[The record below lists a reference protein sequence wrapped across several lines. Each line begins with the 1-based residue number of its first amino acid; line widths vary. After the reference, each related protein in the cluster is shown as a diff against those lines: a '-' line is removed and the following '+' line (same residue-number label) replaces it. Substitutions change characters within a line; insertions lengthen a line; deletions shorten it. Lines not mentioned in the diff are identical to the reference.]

1 MGYTEKNEDESL
13 IGVLCYQIATISKK
27 KSELMLKNAQLDI
40 SADQAWILGKAY
52 ENQQDGVHQSEL
64 VTEEHLVGAKSQVSR
79 LIQDLVEKE
88 CLVRRVDVNDRRN
101 TFLVITNKGLDK
113 VRVLEKIIEERK
125 KIYLEKLTGEEYRM
139 LVSLLKKA
147 LEAVKK

>member
-52 ENQQDGVHQSEL
+52 EKQQDGVHQSEL

-88 CLVRRVDVNDRRN
+88 CLARRVDVNDRRN